1 MVAKALAK
9 ANFKNKTILQTWAM
23 IPYAF
28 AGSYD
33 GFFLLRLCPCIFSNS
48 YLRGLHNYSRAIVSL
63 E

>member
-28 AGSYD
+28 AGSSD
-33 GFFLLRLCPCIFSNS
+33 GFF
-48 YLRGLHNYSRAIVSL
+48 YLGCALAYFQTL
-63 E
+63 T